1 MLRRCSRSSR
11 KRAVTDVAG
20 SNPLGWMAYELMDGY
35 SSGTLNVV
43 EVLDQCLDGLVD
55 GAAED
60 GIVLSATSRAFVAT
74 AAAASQRRWSEGAA
88 RPLEGVP
95 FGVKD
100 IISTEQLPTTGGAS
114 ILGSSV
120 DRIDAPCVARLRA
133 AGAIMVAKLATS
145 EFAAGQPANATFGPV
160 GNPWDRSRWTGGS
173 STGSGAALAARFVPL
188 AIGTDT
194 GGSVRIPSAWC
205 GTTGLKATH
214 GRVPRTGA
222 LPLSWTLDHIGPMT
236 RSARDCGAMLAAM
249 AGPDGHDPAAP
260 AAPIDPAWGTPLPD
274 LKGRR
279 IGAVR
284 GWFTDI
290 CDRDVEA
297 AWIDSLDTLSRA
309 GADVVEV
316 DLPSAHLA
324 FTPGWEILF
333 AEAASLHEHHL
344 DALGQLDPG
353 FVERML
359 QGRFQLAVDYLRAM
373 RIRSL
378 VLDEALAALEPLDAL
393 CTIGAPGTAPRLD
406 DLRVEIN
413 SEFFPMQAVHSRAT
427 MFGNFTGLPALMLP
441 SGLDR
446 RGMPTAIQLVGR
458 PFDEATIL
466 SIGASFQ
473 ELTDHHRSV
482 PPGIEVERV
491 GSTGPIVDL
500 VEAG

>member
-1 MLRRCSRSSR
+1 MTTSPAPMGLMAHELLAEFANGSRS
-11 KRAVTDVAG
+11 
-20 SNPLGWMAYELMDGY
+20 
-35 SSGTLNVV
+35 VV
-43 EVLDQCLDGLVD
+43 ETLDSCLDDLVEAGADD
-55 GAAED
+55 GV
-60 GIVLSATSRAFVAT
+60 VLAVTSRAFVAT
-74 AAAASQRRWSEGAA
+74 AAAESERRWANGTA

-114 ILGSSV
+114 VLGSAV
-120 DRIDAPCVARLRA
+120 DRVDAPCVARLRE

-173 STGSGAALAARFVPL
+173 STGSGAALAARLLPL

-236 RSARDCGAMLAAM
+236 RSARDCGSMLAVM
-249 AGPDGHDPAAP
+249 AGADGRDPSAPD
-260 AAPIDPAWGTPLPD
+260 APIDPTWGTPWPD
-274 LKGRR
+274 LSGRR

-284 GWFTDI
+284 GWFTDV

-297 AWIDSLDTLSRA
+297 SWERALAVLGSA

-344 DALGQLDPG
+344 DVLGSLDPG

-373 RIRSL
+373 RLRTL
-378 VLDEALAALEPLDAL
+378 VLNQALGALDDLDAL
-393 CTIGAPGTAPRLD
+393 CTIGAPGTAPLLD

-413 SEFFPMQAVHSRAT
+413 GELLPMQAVHSRAT
-427 MFGNFTGLPALMLP
+427 MFGNFTGLPALMVP
-441 SGLDR
+441 TGFDR
-446 RGMPTAIQLVGR
+446 RHMPTAMQFIGR
-458 PFDEATIL
+458 PFDEATVL
-466 SIGASFQ
+466 ALGATYQ
-473 ELTDHHRSV
+473 ELSDHHRAS
-482 PPGIEVERV
+482 PPMPPPRTDTSEPANVELTVTR
-491 GSTGPIVDL
+491 
-500 VEAG
+500 